1 MLRSFPSVLLIK
13 RYPMSLLAD
22 LLARIKQPASKREV
36 PPNLRSIVQASAKQ
50 SGNRRKIVLV
60 VCIFAA
66 AVVSGFL
73 LTYFGRSLLETESS
87 ITMPAGNVASKVDV
101 QTRRTSEA
109 PETVSALRT
118 ANAPKETFVEP
129 ETTMSDNEHMVAGDP
144 AAVPGS
150 VHEKPAQQE
159 EEQKQPPVVK
169 TESSGQSGTKT
180 STEQVDAQGKDAFLY
195 AARKFEMNNDYLNA
209 LTNYKH
215 ALKLDADNFTVMN
228 NIAFMYLKIHF
239 FNDAM
244 TYAQMALDRNGDYV
258 PALINMAIAHA
269 RSGNYDDAER
279 YLTHAEDL
287 DPDNGTILLN
297 LAVLNERQG
306 NLPEALDLYS
316 RLARLGNNEG
326 PLGEARIYERQ
337 GDVQKAIERYKD
349 ISISEP
355 VDDAV
360 KIRAKERLILLLKKR

>member
-1 MLRSFPSVLLIK
+1 
-13 RYPMSLLAD
+13 MSLLAD
-22 LLARIKQPASKREV
+22 LLARIKQPASKRAV

-50 SGNRRKIVLV
+50 SGNRKKIVFV

-66 AVVSGFL
+66 AVASGLL
-73 LTYFGRSLLETESS
+73 LTYFGRSLMETDSS
-87 ITMPAGNVASKVDV
+87 IPMPAGTGAAKTDAPSRHTNDV
-101 QTRRTSEA
+101 PEPVSVPQT
-109 PETVSALRT
+109 V
-118 ANAPKETFVEP
+118 NARQKTPVEP
-129 ETTMSDNEHMVAGDP
+129 ETAIPDNEQMVTENPVTA
-144 AAVPGS
+144 PGP

-159 EEQKQPPVVK
+159 EEQKQLPVMK

-180 STEQVDAQGKDAFLY
+180 PTKQEAAQGKDAFLY

-209 LTNYKH
+209 LANYKH

-228 NIAFMYLKIHF
+228 NIAFMYLKVNL

-244 TYAQMALDRNGDYV
+244 TYAQMALDLNGDYV
-258 PALINMAIAHA
+258 PALINMAVAHA

-279 YLTHAEDL
+279 YLMHAEDL
-287 DPDNGTILLN
+287 DPDNETILLN

-316 RLARLGNNEG
+316 RLARLGSSEG
-326 PLGEARIYERQ
+326 QLGEARIYERL
-337 GDVQKAIERYKD
+337 GNVQEAIERYKD
-349 ISISEP
+349 ISISEA

-360 KIRAKERLILLLKKR
+360 KIRAKERLLLLLKKR